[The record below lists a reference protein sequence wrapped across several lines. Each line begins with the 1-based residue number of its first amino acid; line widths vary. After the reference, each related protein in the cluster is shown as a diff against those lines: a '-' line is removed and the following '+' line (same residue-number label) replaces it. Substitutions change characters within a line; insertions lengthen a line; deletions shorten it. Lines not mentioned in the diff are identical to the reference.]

1 MTSSCDKC
9 TLCYTANETP
19 CALSPCAHVFCID
32 CLHRYDG
39 DRCPL
44 CRVKFERILPLRYG
58 ADSDAFQGKQVEMEA
73 VRRRG
78 EMTLGR
84 RRRREE
90 RRATRPPATAR
101 PPTARPAAG
110 NLIDALR
117 GLDMGRLVD
126 SVNAGGGGLDAM
138 LNAFQQEM
146 TAAGAGAGELST
158 AIQATQALLG
168 PLIPRAEPE
177 AEPEA
182 RRATRPASWRR
193 IQMTQAL
200 LGPLDFPEA
209 EPEAPLEAERSGRGW
224 FSALVN
230 YLWS

>member
-1 MTSSCDKC
+1 MTSSC

-101 PPTARPAAG
+101 PATARPAAG

-117 GLDMGRLVD
+117 GVDMRRLVD
-126 SVNAGGGGLDAM
+126 SANARGGGLDAM

-146 TAAGAGAGELST
+146 TSAGAGAGELST
-158 AIQATQALLG
+158 AIQATQALLDPVLR
-168 PLIPRAEPE
+168 PLEN
-177 AEPEA
+177 A
-182 RRATRPASWRR
+182 RVISVGMPAPP
-193 IQMTQAL
+193 QMQWA
-200 LGPLDFPEA
+200 PEA
-209 EPEAPLEAERSGRGW
+209 EPEAPLEAARSGRGW